1 MGFVGVHTLL
11 QTLAMALLTSSRISS
26 LCSVQVWFLSLY
38 NVLGA
43 GANIINGFTVLASE
57 TNELVALI

>member
-1 MGFVGVHTLL
+1 ML